1 MKKKITKKLVSPKG
15 LSKPVI
21 KKTASARSQELIEL
35 FVKGVVVG
43 PGHLRPVLLLKD
55 KAEQETF
62 PVWLNPLEFESL
74 DVQNSPAL
82 KSSYFHIITRKIMK
96 EIGYRLDRCCFT
108 DIVGH
113 RQYVNLFMVK
123 EEPVESKKIITSL
136 TENLSVEGRWIQASA
151 EEAMSLC
158 LAMGTRYFATPDV
171 IEKSR
176 YINSEL
182 VAAFVEL
189 PQHPY
194 IM

>member
-1 MKKKITKKLVSPKG
+1 MKKTTVKTPKR
-15 LSKPVI
+15 LLAPKSS
-21 KKTASARSQELIEL
+21 TMIEL
-35 FVKGVVVG
+35 FVKGIVVG
-43 PGHLRPVLLLKD
+43 PGHLRPVLLLRDAKD
-55 KAEQETF
+55 QETL

-74 DVQNSPAL
+74 DAQSSPAL

-96 EIGYRLDRCCFT
+96 DIGYTLDRCVFT
-108 DIVGH
+108 DLVGH
-113 RQYVNLFMVK
+113 HQYVNLHLAG
-123 EEPVESKKIITSL
+123 PDD
-136 TENLSVEGRWIQASA
+136 RWISASA

-158 LAMGTRYFATPDV
+158 LAMGTRYFATVDV

-182 VAAFVEL
+182 VASFVEL

>member
-1 MKKKITKKLVSPKG
+1 MKQK
-15 LSKPVI
+15 VI
-21 KKTASARSQELIEL
+21 KTKPKIQLSQEYVEL
-35 FVKGVVVG
+35 FVKGIVVG
-43 PGHLRPVLLLKD
+43 PGYLRPVLLLRD
-55 KAEQETF
+55 KTEQETL

-74 DVQNSPAL
+74 DVQSSPAL

-96 EIGYRLDRCCFT
+96 EMGYRMDRCVFT
-108 DIVGH
+108 DLVGH
-113 RQYVNLFMVK
+113 HQYVNIFLVK
-123 EEPVESKKIITSL
+123 EAAEDGLWVQS
-136 TENLSVEGRWIQASA
+136 SA

-176 YINSEL
+176 SINSEL
-182 VAAFVEL
+182 VASFVEL